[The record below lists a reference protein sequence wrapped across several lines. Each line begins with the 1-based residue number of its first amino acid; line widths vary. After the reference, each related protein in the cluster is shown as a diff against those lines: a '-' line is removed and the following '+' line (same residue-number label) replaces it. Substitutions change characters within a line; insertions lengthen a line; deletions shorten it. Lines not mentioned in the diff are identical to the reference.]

1 MLSIVVPVYNV
12 EKYVAECLESLL
24 QLDDAEIIVVN
35 DGSSDSSLEVVVGI
49 QQRNKNIKVIT
60 QENAGLSAARNSG
73 LMACTGDYVYFV
85 DSDDI
90 ANDFGVSE
98 AYDYAKKKNLDI
110 AQCHIEVFKDGVFNE
125 RHLFRDVRYR
135 KNSEI
140 LNGDKYFKKYV
151 RSGEF
156 PIPVFS
162 NIYKRSYLLK
172 HDLFFLNGVIH
183 EDVEWVPRVFSM
195 AGDVAFLNK
204 TICYYRI
211 REGSITNEQ
220 MLSKGSRS
228 LDSLLIILAR
238 YVDDGFIR
246 KYFKDKKRIHRMWVA
261 KIYLDILKEI
271 KRQQVNNHIDKDKI
285 KTLKILAL
293 QGLGLSYYSPRLIKK
308 RSRKLLLGSKIP
320 SS

>member
-73 LMACTGDYVYFV
+73 LMACIGDYVYFV

-125 RHLFRDVRYR
+125 RYLFRDVRYR

-228 LDSLLIILAR
+228 LDSLLVILKR
-238 YVDDGFIR
+238 YTDNDFTK
-246 KYFKDKKRIHRMWVA
+246 KYFNNNKSLKKLWIV
-261 KIYLDILKEI
+261 KIYLDALKEV
-271 KRQQVNNHIDKDKI
+271 KRQRENGFDNADKI
-285 KTLKILAL
+285 DLLNSLAL
-293 QGLGLSYYSPRLIKK
+293 KELGFRYYMPELIRK
-308 RSRKLLLGSKIP
+308 RRKFL
-320 SS
+320 

>member
-125 RHLFRDVRYR
+125 RYLFRDVRYR

-228 LDSLLIILAR
+228 LDSLLVILKR
-238 YVDDGFIR
+238 YTDNDFTK
-246 KYFKDKKRIHRMWVA
+246 KYFNNNKSLKKLWIV
-261 KIYLDILKEI
+261 KIYLDALKEV
-271 KRQQVNNHIDKDKI
+271 KRQRENGFDNADKI
-285 KTLKILAL
+285 DLLNSLAL
-293 QGLGLSYYSPRLIKK
+293 KELGFRYYMPELIRK
-308 RSRKLLLGSKIP
+308 RRKFL
-320 SS
+320 

>member
-1 MLSIVVPVYNV
+1 MPVYNV

-110 AQCHIEVFKDGVFNE
+110 AQCHIEVFKDGAFNE

-172 HDLFFLNGVIH
+172 HDLCFLNGVIH

-228 LDSLLIILAR
+228 LDSLLVILKR
-238 YVDDGFIR
+238 YTDNDFTK
-246 KYFKDKKRIHRMWVA
+246 KYFNNNKSLKKLWIV
-261 KIYLDILKEI
+261 KIYLDALKEV
-271 KRQQVNNHIDKDKI
+271 KRQRENGFDNTDKI
-285 KTLKILAL
+285 DLLNSLAL
-293 QGLGLSYYSPRLIKK
+293 KELGFRYYMPELIRK
-308 RSRKLLLGSKIP
+308 RRKFL
-320 SS
+320 

>member
-172 HDLFFLNGVIH
+172 HDLCFLNGVIH

-228 LDSLLIILAR
+228 LDSLLVILKR
-238 YVDDGFIR
+238 YTDNDFTK
-246 KYFKDKKRIHRMWVA
+246 KYFNNNKSLKKLWIV
-261 KIYLDILKEI
+261 KIYLDALKEV
-271 KRQQVNNHIDKDKI
+271 KRQRENGFDNTDKI
-285 KTLKILAL
+285 DLLNSLAL
-293 QGLGLSYYSPRLIKK
+293 KELGFRYYMPELIRK
-308 RSRKLLLGSKIP
+308 RRKFL
-320 SS
+320 

>member
-73 LMACTGDYVYFV
+73 LMACIGDYVYFV

-228 LDSLLIILAR
+228 LDSLLVILKR
-238 YVDDGFIR
+238 YTDNDFTK
-246 KYFKDKKRIHRMWVA
+246 KYFNNNKSLKKLWIV
-261 KIYLDILKEI
+261 KIYLDALKEV
-271 KRQQVNNHIDKDKI
+271 KRQRENGFDNADKI
-285 KTLKILAL
+285 DLLNSLAL
-293 QGLGLSYYSPRLIKK
+293 KELGFRYYMPELIRK
-308 RSRKLLLGSKIP
+308 RRKFL
-320 SS
+320 

>member
-125 RHLFRDVRYR
+125 RHLFRGVRYR

-228 LDSLLIILAR
+228 LDSLLVILKR
-238 YVDDGFIR
+238 YTDNDFTK
-246 KYFKDKKRIHRMWVA
+246 KYFNNNKSLKKLWIV
-261 KIYLDILKEI
+261 KIYLDALKEV
-271 KRQQVNNHIDKDKI
+271 KRQRENGFDNTDKI
-285 KTLKILAL
+285 DLLNSLAL
-293 QGLGLSYYSPRLIKK
+293 KELGFRYYMPELIRK
-308 RSRKLLLGSKIP
+308 RRKFL
-320 SS
+320 

>member
-98 AYDYAKKKNLDI
+98 VYDYAKKKNLDI
-110 AQCHIEVFKDGVFNE
+110 AQCHIEVFKDGAFNE

-172 HDLFFLNGVIH
+172 HDLCFLNGVIH

-228 LDSLLIILAR
+228 LDSLLVILKR
-238 YVDDGFIR
+238 YTDNDFTK
-246 KYFKDKKRIHRMWVA
+246 KYFNNNKSLKKLWIV
-261 KIYLDILKEI
+261 KIYLDALKEV
-271 KRQQVNNHIDKDKI
+271 KRQRENGFDNTDKI
-285 KTLKILAL
+285 DLLNSLAL
-293 QGLGLSYYSPRLIKK
+293 KELGFRYYMPELIRK
-308 RSRKLLLGSKIP
+308 RRKFL
-320 SS
+320 

>member
-35 DGSSDSSLEVVVGI
+35 DGSSDSSLEVIVGI
-49 QQRNKNIKVIT
+49 KQRNKNIKVIT
-60 QENAGLSAARNSG
+60 QENAGLSAARNAG

-90 ANDFGVSE
+90 VNTLGVGE
-98 AYDYAKKKNLDI
+98 AYSYAKQKSLDI
-110 AQCHIEVFKDGVFNE
+110 TQGHIEVFKDGVFND
-125 RHLFRDVRYR
+125 RHLFRDARYR
-135 KNSEI
+135 ENEEI
-140 LNGDKYFKKYV
+140 LNGAKYFKKYV

-172 HDLFFLNGVIH
+172 HDLFFLKGVIH

-211 REGSITNEQ
+211 REGSITNQQ

-228 LDSLLIILAR
+228 LDFLIIILKR
-238 YVDDGFIR
+238 YTDKDFTK
-246 KYFKDKKRIHRMWVA
+246 KYFNNNKSLKKLWII
-261 KIYLDILKEI
+261 KIYLDALKEV
-271 KRQQVNNHIDKDKI
+271 KRQRENGFDNADKMD
-285 KTLKILAL
+285 LLNSLAL
-293 QGLGLSYYSPRLIKK
+293 KELGFRYYMPELIRK
-308 RSRKLLLGSKIP
+308 RRKFL
-320 SS
+320 

>member
-110 AQCHIEVFKDGVFNE
+110 AQCHIEVFKDGAFNE

-172 HDLFFLNGVIH
+172 HDLCFLNGVIH

-228 LDSLLIILAR
+228 LDSLLVILKR
-238 YVDDGFIR
+238 YTDNDFTK
-246 KYFKDKKRIHRMWVA
+246 KYFNNNKSLKKLWIV
-261 KIYLDILKEI
+261 KIYLDALKEV
-271 KRQQVNNHIDKDKI
+271 KRQRENGFDNADKI
-285 KTLKILAL
+285 DLLNSLAL
-293 QGLGLSYYSPRLIKK
+293 KELGFRYYMPELIRK
-308 RSRKLLLGSKIP
+308 RRKFL
-320 SS
+320 

>member
-1 MLSIVVPVYNV
+1 MPVYNV

-228 LDSLLIILAR
+228 LDSLLVILKR
-238 YVDDGFIR
+238 YTDNDFTK
-246 KYFKDKKRIHRMWVA
+246 KYFNNNKSLKKLWIV
-261 KIYLDILKEI
+261 KIYLDALKEV
-271 KRQQVNNHIDKDKI
+271 KRQRENGFDNTDKI
-285 KTLKILAL
+285 DLLNSLAL
-293 QGLGLSYYSPRLIKK
+293 KELGFRYYMPELIRK
-308 RSRKLLLGSKIP
+308 RRKFL
-320 SS
+320 

>member
-24 QLDDAEIIVVN
+24 QLDNAEIIVVN
-35 DGSSDSSLEVVVGI
+35 DGSSDLSLEVVVDI

-110 AQCHIEVFKDGVFNE
+110 AQCHIEVFKDGAFNE

-172 HDLFFLNGVIH
+172 HDLCFLNGVIH

-228 LDSLLIILAR
+228 LDSLLVILKR
-238 YVDDGFIR
+238 YTDNDFTK
-246 KYFKDKKRIHRMWVA
+246 KYFNNNKSLKKLWIV
-261 KIYLDILKEI
+261 KIYLDALKEV
-271 KRQQVNNHIDKDKI
+271 KRQRENGFDNTDKI
-285 KTLKILAL
+285 DLLNSLAL
-293 QGLGLSYYSPRLIKK
+293 KELGFRYYMPELIRK
-308 RSRKLLLGSKIP
+308 RRKFL
-320 SS
+320 

>member
-24 QLDDAEIIVVN
+24 QIDDAEIIVVN

-49 QQRNKNIKVIT
+49 HQRSKKIKVIT
-60 QENAGLSAARNSG
+60 QDNAGLSAARNAG
-73 LMACTGDYVYFV
+73 LVACSGDYVYFV

-90 ANDFGVSE
+90 VNALGVVE

-125 RHLFRDVRYR
+125 RNLFRGIRYR
-135 KNSEI
+135 RNAEI
-140 LNGDKYFKKYV
+140 LNGEKYFKKYV

-156 PIPVFS
+156 PIPAVS

-172 HDLFFLNGVIH
+172 HDLFFLKGVIH

-211 REGSITNEQ
+211 REGSITDEK

-238 YVDDGFIR
+238 YVDEGFIR

-271 KRQQVNNHIDKDKI
+271 KRQQVNNHVDKDKI

-293 QGLGLSYYSPRLIKK
+293 RGLGLSYYSPRLIKK
-308 RSRKLLLGSKIP
+308 RSRKIFTRFENTN
-320 SS
+320 

>member
-110 AQCHIEVFKDGVFNE
+110 AQCHIEVFKDGAFNE

-162 NIYKRSYLLK
+162 NIYKR
-172 HDLFFLNGVIH
+172 
-183 EDVEWVPRVFSM
+183 
-195 AGDVAFLNK
+195 
-204 TICYYRI
+204 
-211 REGSITNEQ
+211 
-220 MLSKGSRS
+220 
-228 LDSLLIILAR
+228 
-238 YVDDGFIR
+238 
-246 KYFKDKKRIHRMWVA
+246 
-261 KIYLDILKEI
+261 
-271 KRQQVNNHIDKDKI
+271 
-285 KTLKILAL
+285 
-293 QGLGLSYYSPRLIKK
+293 
-308 RSRKLLLGSKIP
+308 
-320 SS
+320 

>member
-228 LDSLLIILAR
+228 LDSLLVILKR
-238 YVDDGFIR
+238 YTDNDFTK
-246 KYFKDKKRIHRMWVA
+246 KYFNNNKSLKKLWIV
-261 KIYLDILKEI
+261 KIYLDALKEV
-271 KRQQVNNHIDKDKI
+271 KRQRENGFDNADKI
-285 KTLKILAL
+285 DLLNSLAL
-293 QGLGLSYYSPRLIKK
+293 KELGFRYYMPELIRK
-308 RSRKLLLGSKIP
+308 RRKFL
-320 SS
+320 

>member
-73 LMACTGDYVYFV
+73 LMACIGDYVYFV

-125 RHLFRDVRYR
+125 RYLFRDVRYR

-220 MLSKGSRS
+220 ILSKGSRS
-228 LDSLLIILAR
+228 LDSLLVILKR
-238 YVDDGFIR
+238 YTDNDFTK
-246 KYFKDKKRIHRMWVA
+246 KYFNNNKSLKKLWIV
-261 KIYLDILKEI
+261 KIYLDALKEV
-271 KRQQVNNHIDKDKI
+271 KRQRENGFDNADKI
-285 KTLKILAL
+285 DLLNSLAL
-293 QGLGLSYYSPRLIKK
+293 KELGFRYYMPELIRK
-308 RSRKLLLGSKIP
+308 RRKFL
-320 SS
+320 

>member
-110 AQCHIEVFKDGVFNE
+110 AQCHIEVFKDGAFNE

-228 LDSLLIILAR
+228 LDSLLVILKR
-238 YVDDGFIR
+238 YTDNDFTK
-246 KYFKDKKRIHRMWVA
+246 KYFNNNKSLKKLWIV
-261 KIYLDILKEI
+261 KIYLDALKEV
-271 KRQQVNNHIDKDKI
+271 KRQRENGFDNTDKI
-285 KTLKILAL
+285 DLLNSLAL
-293 QGLGLSYYSPRLIKK
+293 KELGFRYYMPELIRK
-308 RSRKLLLGSKIP
+308 RRKFL
-320 SS
+320 

>member
-172 HDLFFLNGVIH
+172 YDLFFLNGVIH

-228 LDSLLIILAR
+228 LDSLLVILKR
-238 YVDDGFIR
+238 YTDNDFTK
-246 KYFKDKKRIHRMWVA
+246 KYFNNNKSLKKLWIV
-261 KIYLDILKEI
+261 KIYLDALKEV
-271 KRQQVNNHIDKDKI
+271 KRQRENGFDNADKVD
-285 KTLKILAL
+285 LLNSLAL
-293 QGLGLSYYSPRLIKK
+293 KELGFRYYMPELIRK
-308 RSRKLLLGSKIP
+308 RRKFL
-320 SS
+320 

>member
-110 AQCHIEVFKDGVFNE
+110 AQCHIEVFKDGAFNE

-140 LNGDKYFKKYV
+140 LNGDKYFKRYV

-172 HDLFFLNGVIH
+172 HDLCFLNGVIH

-228 LDSLLIILAR
+228 LDSLLVILKR
-238 YVDDGFIR
+238 YTDNDFTK
-246 KYFKDKKRIHRMWVA
+246 KYFNNNKSLKKLWIV
-261 KIYLDILKEI
+261 KIYLDALKEV
-271 KRQQVNNHIDKDKI
+271 KRQRENGFDNTDKI
-285 KTLKILAL
+285 DLLNSLAL
-293 QGLGLSYYSPRLIKK
+293 KELGFRYYMPELIRK
-308 RSRKLLLGSKIP
+308 RRKFL
-320 SS
+320 

>member
-228 LDSLLIILAR
+228 LDSLLVILKR
-238 YVDDGFIR
+238 YTDNDFTK
-246 KYFKDKKRIHRMWVA
+246 KYFNNNKSLKKLWIV
-261 KIYLDILKEI
+261 KIYLDALKEV
-271 KRQQVNNHIDKDKI
+271 KRQRENGFDNTDKI
-285 KTLKILAL
+285 DLLNSLAL
-293 QGLGLSYYSPRLIKK
+293 KELGFRYYMPELIRK
-308 RSRKLLLGSKIP
+308 RRKFL
-320 SS
+320 

>member
-73 LMACTGDYVYFV
+73 LMACIGDYVYFV

-220 MLSKGSRS
+220 ILSKGSRS
-228 LDSLLIILAR
+228 LDSLLVILKR
-238 YVDDGFIR
+238 YTDNDFTK
-246 KYFKDKKRIHRMWVA
+246 KYFNNNKSLKKLWIV
-261 KIYLDILKEI
+261 KIYLDALKEV
-271 KRQQVNNHIDKDKI
+271 KRQRENGFDNADKI
-285 KTLKILAL
+285 DLLNSLAL
-293 QGLGLSYYSPRLIKK
+293 KELGFRYYMPELIRK
-308 RSRKLLLGSKIP
+308 RRKFL
-320 SS
+320 

>member
-24 QLDDAEIIVVN
+24 QLDNAEIIVVN
-35 DGSSDSSLEVVVGI
+35 DGSSDLSLEVVVDI

-228 LDSLLIILAR
+228 LDSLLVILKR
-238 YVDDGFIR
+238 YTDNDFTK
-246 KYFKDKKRIHRMWVA
+246 KYFNNNKSLKKLWIV
-261 KIYLDILKEI
+261 KIYLDALKEV
-271 KRQQVNNHIDKDKI
+271 KRQRENGFDNTDKI
-285 KTLKILAL
+285 DLLNSLAL
-293 QGLGLSYYSPRLIKK
+293 KELGFRYYMPELIRK
-308 RSRKLLLGSKIP
+308 RRKFL
-320 SS
+320 

>member
-24 QLDDAEIIVVN
+24 QLDAAEIIVVN

-73 LMACTGDYVYFV
+73 LMACIGDYVYFV

-125 RHLFRDVRYR
+125 RYLFRDVRYR

-220 MLSKGSRS
+220 ILSKGSRS
-228 LDSLLIILAR
+228 LDSLLVILKR
-238 YVDDGFIR
+238 YTDNDFTK
-246 KYFKDKKRIHRMWVA
+246 KYFNNNKSLKKLWIV
-261 KIYLDILKEI
+261 KIYLDALKEV
-271 KRQQVNNHIDKDKI
+271 KRQRENGFDNADKI
-285 KTLKILAL
+285 DLLNSLAL
-293 QGLGLSYYSPRLIKK
+293 KELGFRYYMPELIRK
-308 RSRKLLLGSKIP
+308 RRKFL
-320 SS
+320 

>member
-228 LDSLLIILAR
+228 LDSLLVILKR
-238 YVDDGFIR
+238 YTDNDFTK
-246 KYFKDKKRIHRMWVA
+246 KYFNNNKSLKKLWIV
-261 KIYLDILKEI
+261 KIYLDALKEV
-271 KRQQVNNHIDKDKI
+271 KRQRENGFDNTDKI
-285 KTLKILAL
+285 DLLNSLAL
-293 QGLGLSYYSPRLIKK
+293 KELGFRYYMPELIRK
-308 RSRKLLLGSKIP
+308 RCKFL
-320 SS
+320 

>member
-1 MLSIVVPVYNV
+1 VPVYNV

-110 AQCHIEVFKDGVFNE
+110 AQCHIEVFKDGAFNE

-172 HDLFFLNGVIH
+172 HDLCFLNGVIH

-228 LDSLLIILAR
+228 LDSLLVILKR
-238 YVDDGFIR
+238 YTDNDFTK
-246 KYFKDKKRIHRMWVA
+246 KYFNNNKSLKKLWIV
-261 KIYLDILKEI
+261 KIYLDALKEV
-271 KRQQVNNHIDKDKI
+271 KRQRENGFDNTDKI
-285 KTLKILAL
+285 DLLNSLAL
-293 QGLGLSYYSPRLIKK
+293 KELGFRYYMPELIRK
-308 RSRKLLLGSKIP
+308 RRKFL
-320 SS
+320 